1 MPTQPETPSAGA
13 TPLHFRRR
21 RRWLGLGLGLFATLL
36 VLAFLRLNPG
46 FHPAEA
52 VQFLRE
58 AGPWAYFSA
67 MGLLPVIGFPLAP
80 FNLAAGPA
88 FVPSLGLLPVILLA
102 CAAIGVNVSLTYLL
116 SKYTLRPL
124 VMRAAAWLGYSI
136 PEIPADKYL
145 AAAFLVRATP
155 GPPFFLQSCL
165 LGIAGV
171 PFLPYMIASLSVA
184 GVYAALVIAGGDA
197 LMNGQMR
204 IVLLCC
210 AGLGLFATVLRL
222 LRRKGR
228 SSKR

>member
-1 MPTQPETPSAGA
+1 MSVA
-13 TPLHFRRR
+13 
-21 RRWLGLGLGLFATLL
+21 LGIL
-36 VLAFLRLNPG
+36 VLVRFNPG

-52 VQFLRE
+52 VRFLRE
-58 AGPWAYFSA
+58 AGPWVYFGA

-88 FVPSLGLLPVILLA
+88 FVPALGLPAVILLA
-102 CAAIGVNVSLTYLL
+102 CAAIGVNVTLTYCL

-124 VMRAAAWLGYSI
+124 AARTAAWLGYSI
-136 PEIPADKYL
+136 PEIPADKHL

-184 GVYAALVIAGGDA
+184 GTYAALVIAGGDA
-197 LMNGQMR
+197 LMNGQTR

-210 AGLGLFATVLRL
+210 AGLGLLATVLRL
-222 LRRKGR
+222 LRRKG
-228 SSKR
+228 SPTK